1 MGNASTKIVL
11 PELFEA
17 LQQMTQIDGVD
28 WTLACS
34 FAETWKMSV
43 GDALLDLKFV
53 DETTLAKAL
62 AKAHNIA
69 YVSGAELVCDFSEI
83 DFEVFQD
90 LMSVGA
96 APLQDQRLAIC
107 NPYDDLRGN
116 LGPRLCQKEWVVT
129 ERSVLFEALRKQG
142 LSEWI
147 VGGGA

>member
-1 MGNASTKIVL
+1 MNFSASKVVL

-17 LQQMTQIDGVD
+17 LAQMTQLDTVD
-28 WTLACS
+28 WALACR
-34 FAETWKMSV
+34 FAEHWKMAV

-69 YVSGAELVCDFSEI
+69 YLSGSELVCDFSDI
-83 DFEVFQD
+83 DFEAFQD

-116 LGPRLCQKEWVVT
+116 LGPRLCQREWVVT

-147 VGGGA
+147 DGGVR